1 MAYLEGLLF
10 QTDSHG
16 IKETR
21 SGVPAYNGSAG
32 GLSEWRLK
40 VLTKKAA
47 IDRIAGETI
56 RAERLSDFV
65 ARVTEGLT
73 DNALKVAMD
82 LGEAALIEPGG
93 LRRLVDAIEA
103 DVVFF
108 KEDEARDLFQAGTM
122 QD

>member
-10 QTDSHG
+10 HSDSHG

-21 SGVPAYNGSAG
+21 SGVPSYNGSAA
-32 GLSEWRLK
+32 GLAEWRFK

-47 IDRIAGETI
+47 IDNIADETI

-65 ARVTEGLT
+65 AKVTEGLT

-82 LGEAALIEPGG
+82 LGEAALIETGG
-93 LRRLVDAIEA
+93 LQRLVDA
-103 DVVFF
+103 
-108 KEDEARDLFQAGTM
+108 
-122 QD
+122 